1 MRKILFIAGSRGE
14 YGYIR
19 PIIQEIK
26 KRSDIDYDVLATNMH
41 LLPKFGKSID
51 EFAKDGIK
59 VSSEIYNTLDGYNH
73 LTMPKSLGIL
83 LLQLPETLSRI
94 APDIVL
100 ISGDRGEQ
108 LMAAIAAIHMNIPV
122 AHVQA
127 GELSGNVD
135 GVVRHAI
142 TKLSHIHF
150 ASNEDAKNRVLSL
163 GEQEFR
169 VFQTGAP
176 LIDEL
181 LDDTFPTPKIR
192 EKYGIST
199 EAPLFLIVNHPVTE
213 EQNQAADQMNK
224 LLSVMR
230 DFNGEKVIICPN
242 SDAGSLATRRAL
254 HQQRDESIHMFFNL
268 PRNDYVGFLKDCDI
282 MVGNSSSGIME
293 APTFSKPVVN
303 IGRRQK
309 NRVAAQNVIHVED
322 YRENMIKR
330 AIKLGL
336 SEEFKQKIAGT
347 INPYG
352 TSSASE
358 RITDILSEIPINDM
372 LLNKKMTY

>member
-242 SDAGSLATRRAL
+242 CNID
-254 HQQRDESIHMFFNL
+254 RDPFSRSF
-268 PRNDYVGFLKDCDI
+268 YVNFREH
-282 MVGNSSSGIME
+282 S
-293 APTFSKPVVN
+293 TFVV
-303 IGRRQK
+303 
-309 NRVAAQNVIHVED
+309 VIH
-322 YRENMIKR
+322 RK
-330 AIKLGL
+330 G
-336 SEEFKQKIAGT
+336 
-347 INPYG
+347 
-352 TSSASE
+352 
-358 RITDILSEIPINDM
+358 
-372 LLNKKMTY
+372 